1 MVAPVRANLNLVRCP
16 ELLGN
21 LNEHHTGQARRSPQ
35 HELEAWFAAACAC
48 VHRTPV
54 GLCEVT
60 AADSDRQRVTQVALR
75 ALRRTRDSDGRQSSL
90 AAAVTDSVSPRHR
103 LPSIYRC
110 PLRGLRLGEPAGTD
124 TYQQLSLAP
133 SAVTHHARGPGE
145 RRPRHDINAIRGAA
159 GAASA
164 GAVWSSIRVSGP
176 GGRRPRHDTNV
187 IRGAA
192 AAASV
197 GPVQSNTGGPGKRQ
211 P

>member
-75 ALRRTRDSDGRQSSL
+75 ALLRTRDSDGRQSSL
-90 AAAVTDSVSPRHR
+90 AAAVTD
-103 LPSIYRC
+103 
-110 PLRGLRLGEPAGTD
+110 T
-124 TYQQLSLAP
+124 SLQ
-133 SAVTHHARGPGE
+133 SA
-145 RRPRHDINAIRGAA
+145 
-159 GAASA
+159 
-164 GAVWSSIRVSGP
+164 
-176 GGRRPRHDTNV
+176 HDT
-187 IRGAA
+187 GCPAHTAA
-192 AAASV
+192 RSMGCDSENQLALTPISSSV
-197 GPVQSNTGGPGKRQ
+197 WPRQ
-211 P
+211 